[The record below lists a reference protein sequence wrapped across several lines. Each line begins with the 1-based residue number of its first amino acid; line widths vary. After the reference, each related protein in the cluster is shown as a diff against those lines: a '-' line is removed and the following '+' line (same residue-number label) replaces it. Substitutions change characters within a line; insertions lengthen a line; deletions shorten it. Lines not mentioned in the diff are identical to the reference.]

1 MPRAFR
7 RRGQKVLGQARLVSG
22 WSHDI
27 IARLSITST
36 RTEAGRRWLFDATA
50 APGWTAAGSQKGSF
64 MTVVTM
70 RELLE
75 AGVHFGHQTRRWN
88 PKMKPFIFQER
99 NGIYIIDLALTVQRL
114 RETYE
119 VVKQLA
125 REGRVILFV
134 GTKKQAQDVVRE
146 EAERAGTFF
155 VNQRWLGG
163 TLTNFATIQKRIARL
178 RELENMKL
186 QGDFERLPK
195 KEVAKLADEMNRL
208 ERFLGGIKD
217 MHRLPDALFVVDPK
231 KERIAVLEARKLKI
245 PIIAVI
251 DTNCDPDEIDY
262 PIPGNDDAIRAVKLM
277 VGKIADAIIEG
288 KTESES
294 AYDEGAYSGPAQE
307 YVEEGLPT
315 MAEAER

>member
-1 MPRAFR
+1 
-7 RRGQKVLGQARLVSG
+7 
-22 WSHDI
+22 
-27 IARLSITST
+27 
-36 RTEAGRRWLFDATA
+36 
-50 APGWTAAGSQKGSF
+50 

-114 RETYE
+114 RATYD

-125 REGRVILFV
+125 RDGRVILFV
-134 GTKKQAQDVVRE
+134 GTKKQAQDVIRE

-155 VNQRWLGG
+155 INQRWLGG
-163 TLTNFATIQKRIARL
+163 TLTNFSTIQKRIARL
-178 RELENMKL
+178 RELENMKM
-186 QGDFERLPK
+186 QGDFDRLPK
-195 KEVAKLADEMNRL
+195 KEVARLADEMNRL

-217 MHRLPDALFVVDPK
+217 MHRLPDALFIVDPK

-294 AYDEGAYSGPAQE
+294 AYDHDEYEAAPQEVAGEAPA
-307 YVEEGLPT
+307 T
-315 MAEAER
+315 MAEAGR